1 MTDTKPASSKPAPS
15 KPAISKPDG
24 GTPRNPRIML
34 IHNPAAGRG
43 RGRLQTTLAR
53 LRGLGSVPEVWATAR
68 RGEAEALARA
78 AVERGYD
85 LVVAAGGDGTVN
97 EVVNGLAGS
106 GLAGSGL
113 AGSGLAGSGL
123 AGRGLAG
130 RGLAGSGL
138 AGSGLPLALLPLG
151 TANVLATEIGLDMAP
166 DSLAET
172 ILHGTP
178 VDVCLGRI
186 RGADGTERL
195 FTTMAGAGA
204 DAHAVASVDL
214 VGKKLLGTGAYYA
227 EMARQLQVFPFPN
240 YRITVEGAR
249 YDAASVVVSNGRYY
263 AGQYVLAPK
272 ANLVEPSFQVCLF
285 ERGGRLAALRY
296 VMAMQMDRLADEPDY
311 RIVTGRKVRVEG
323 PEGDP
328 VQADGDIVAALPVD
342 IEIVPGALRLLMPGP
357 AIP

>member
-1 MTDTKPASSKPAPS
+1 
-15 KPAISKPDG
+15 
-24 GTPRNPRIML
+24 ML

-85 LVVAAGGDGTVN
+85 LVVVAGGDGTVN
-97 EVVNGLAGS
+97 EVVNGLIGS
-106 GLAGSGL
+106 GP
-113 AGSGLAGSGL
+113 
-123 AGRGLAG
+123 
-130 RGLAGSGL
+130 
-138 AGSGLPLALLPLG
+138 PLALLPLG
-151 TANVLATEIGLDMAP
+151 TANVLAIEIGLDLAP
-166 DSLAET
+166 DALAQT
-172 ILHGTP
+172 ILRGTS

-186 RGADGTERL
+186 RGADGAERL
-195 FTTMAGAGA
+195 FTTTAGAGA

-214 VGKKLLGTGAYYA
+214 VSKKLLGTGAYYA
-227 EMARQLQVFPFPN
+227 EMARQLLVFPFPN
-240 YRITVEGAR
+240 YRITVEGVT

-263 AGQYVLAPK
+263 AGQYVLAPD
-272 ANLVEPSFQVCLF
+272 ADIAEPSFQVCLF

-296 VMAMQMDRLADEPDY
+296 VMAMQMDRLAEEPDY

-342 IEIVPGALRLLMPGP
+342 IEIVPGALRLLIP
-357 AIP
+357 ARD

>member
-1 MTDTKPASSKPAPS
+1 MSDTEPVSSKPGPS
-15 KPAISKPDG
+15 KPG
-24 GTPRNPRIML
+24 EGTLRNPRILL

-43 RGRLQTTLAR
+43 RDRLQTTLAR

-85 LVVAAGGDGTVN
+85 LVVVAGGDGTVN
-97 EVVNGLAGS
+97 EVVNGLI
-106 GLAGSGL
+106 
-113 AGSGLAGSGL
+113 
-123 AGRGLAG
+123 
-130 RGLAGSGL
+130 
-138 AGSGLPLALLPLG
+138 GSGLPLALLPLG
-151 TANVLATEIGLDMAP
+151 TANVLATEIGLGMAP
-166 DSLAET
+166 DALAET

-186 RGADGTERL
+186 RGASGAERL

-227 EMARQLQVFPFPN
+227 EMARQLLVFPFPN
-240 YRITVEGAR
+240 YRITVDGAT

-272 ANLVEPSFQVCLF
+272 ASLAEPSFQVCLF

-296 VMAMQMDRLADEPDY
+296 VMAMQMDRLAEEPDY

-342 IEIVPGALRLLMPGP
+342 IEIVPGALRLLMP
-357 AIP
+357 ARE

>member
-1 MTDTKPASSKPAPS
+1 MTDIKSAS
-15 KPAISKPDG
+15 SKPDG
-24 GTPRNPRIML
+24 GAPRNPRILL

-53 LRGLGSVPEVWATAR
+53 LRGLDSVPEVWATAR

-78 AVERGYD
+78 AAERGYD

-97 EVVNGLAGS
+97 EVVNGLI
-106 GLAGSGL
+106 
-113 AGSGLAGSGL
+113 
-123 AGRGLAG
+123 
-130 RGLAGSGL
+130 
-138 AGSGLPLALLPLG
+138 GSGLPLALLPLG
-151 TANVLATEIGLDMAP
+151 TANVLATEIGLDLAP
-166 DSLAET
+166 DALAGT

-186 RGADGTERL
+186 RGADGATRL

-227 EMARQLQVFPFPN
+227 EMARQLLVFPFPN
-240 YRITVEGAR
+240 YRITVEGAT

-296 VMAMQMDRLADEPDY
+296 VMAMQMDRLAEEPDY

-323 PEGDP
+323 PERDP

-342 IEIVPGALRLLMPGP
+342 IEIVPGALRLLMPAP
-357 AIP
+357 ATP

>member
-1 MTDTKPASSKPAPS
+1 M
-15 KPAISKPDG
+15 
-24 GTPRNPRIML
+24 RNPRIML

-43 RGRLQTTLAR
+43 RSRLQTTLAR
-53 LRGLGSVPEVWATAR
+53 LRSLGSVPEVWATAR

-106 GLAGSGL
+106 GL
-113 AGSGLAGSGL
+113 
-123 AGRGLAG
+123 
-130 RGLAGSGL
+130 
-138 AGSGLPLALLPLG
+138 PLALLPLG
-151 TANVLATEIGLDMAP
+151 TANVLAIEIGLAMAP
-166 DSLAET
+166 DALAQT
-172 ILHGTP
+172 ILHGTL

-186 RGADGTERL
+186 RGADGATRL

-227 EMARQLQVFPFPN
+227 EMARQLLVFPFPN
-240 YRITVEGAR
+240 YRITIDGTV
-249 YDAASVVVSNGRYY
+249 YHAASVVVSNGRYY
-263 AGQYVLAPK
+263 AGQFVLAPN
-272 ANLVEPSFQVCLF
+272 ADIAEPSFQVCLF

-296 VMAMQMDRLADEPDY
+296 VMAMQMDRLAEEPDY
-311 RIVTGRKVRVEG
+311 RIVTGRKVRIEG

-342 IEIVPGALRLLMPGP
+342 IEIVSGALRLLMPGP
-357 AIP
+357 ATP